1 MPVAISYL
9 EPMYFRTTGLVVAAL
24 LAAHSATASVAEDS
38 TRPLRL
44 IAPSAAIPMVAGET
58 AELEWGPLASFF
70 DLPNVREW
78 EAFLSLDDGATYP
91 IRITPHLDRD
101 LHRISWQVP
110 EFPSRAARLLL
121 RFGDERRETSI
132 EMPHRFIILPG
143 VKGTSRIAA
152 TRSLTL
158 ESYRLGEPARPGDP
172 GVVLWV
178 EGSRRGGDLVVVKSA
193 APDPAERM
201 HGPFVLEAIDP
212 TAEEA
217 PESNARARI
226 ASAASTV
233 AFVPIPPRTA
243 SAEPLRAAIFPL
255 PPLLQT
261 LRSNQ

>member
-1 MPVAISYL
+1 MRI
-9 EPMYFRTTGLVVAAL
+9 RTFGLVVAAL
-24 LAAHSATASVAEDS
+24 FAAHSASASVGAS
-38 TRPLRL
+38 SARPLRL

-58 AELEWGPLASFF
+58 AELEWGPLASFLS
-70 DLPNVREW
+70 LPNVQEW

-132 EMPHRFIILPG
+132 EMPHRFVILPG
-143 VKGTSRIAA
+143 IEGASRIAA
-152 TRSLTL
+152 SRSLA
-158 ESYRLGEPARPGDP
+158 SQAYQLGEPARPGEP

-178 EGSRRGGDLVVVKSA
+178 EGSRRGGDLHRVA
-193 APDPAERM
+193 AVPPDAAERLRD
-201 HGPFVLEAIDP
+201 PFAAVAVEPAV
-212 TAEEA
+212 EEA
-217 PESNARARI
+217 PESSSKTRLSAA
-226 ASAASTV
+226 ASAI

-243 SAEPLRAAIFPL
+243 PAEAVRAAFFPL

>member
-1 MPVAISYL
+1 MRIRPLGLTVAVL
-9 EPMYFRTTGLVVAAL
+9 F
-24 LAAHSATASVAEDS
+24 AAHSATASVGADS
-38 TRPLRL
+38 ARPLRL

-70 DLPNVREW
+70 SLPHVEEW

-101 LHRISWQVP
+101 LRRISWQVP
-110 EFPSRAARLLL
+110 EFPSRSARLLL

-143 VKGTSRIAA
+143 IEGASRLAA
-152 TRSLTL
+152 TRSLTS
-158 ESYRLGEPARPGDP
+158 ESFHLGEPARPGDP

-178 EGSRRGGDLVVVKSA
+178 EGSRRGGDLHRVEST
-193 APDPAERM
+193 APDPVERL

-212 TAEEA
+212 AAEEA
-217 PESNARARI
+217 PESNAKTRFA
-226 ASAASTV
+226 AAASTT
-233 AFVPIPPRTA
+233 AFLPIPPRTLP
-243 SAEPLRAAIFPL
+243 SEPLRAAFFPL
-255 PPLLQT
+255 SPLLQT